1 MRFRAASALHLESVI
16 HASTGK
22 SISINNQGIR
32 DSSVFDLRR
41 RRTEFCDLVG
51 LRGQDVRRPI
61 YVAHVERGDGFGV
74 GTLASQVEKILIYDS
89 SFLAGA
95 LPLSMTL
102 SSSQLRLISTIGM
115 GVLVGTSLIVI
126 IPEGIEAVYTAGS
139 GGHSHTRRG
148 LQLQERAQV
157 SWPVNAGLAPVIRRF
172 GDTVRRE
179 AGEIANLGDI
189 LGAVARR
196 DLERRAEP
204 ETPSTSA
211 APKET
216 APPAD
221 KPAPKVPEAHKDEDH
236 HEESDP
242 PTFYIGLS
250 LILGFVLMFL
260 IDKLPRHA
268 SENLQ
273 PPPPTRHISLDNLS
287 MGLST
292 SDGDEESESFLQSL
306 APTPKQ
312 TRSLATTTGL
322 VIHAAADGIAMGA
335 SASTSNT
342 KLGFIIFIAIMVHKA
357 PAAFGL
363 TSVLLKQGLSKRA
376 ARGHLII
383 FSLAAPFGALTTW
396 LLVNILGGGHIEGER
411 GQWWTGMLLLFSAG
425 TFLYVAM
432 HAMQEDSSHSSH
444 DSHSSTNGYADS
456 SSSSQRNKPKPQ
468 MRDTFAAV
476 GGMLIPLLTQIGHH
490 H

>member
-1 MRFRAASALHLESVI
+1 MLDGLFMLLGLSVVMAL
-16 HASTGK
+16 A
-22 SISINNQGIR
+22 
-32 DSSVFDLRR
+32 
-41 RRTEFCDLVG
+41 
-51 LRGQDVRRPI
+51 
-61 YVAHVERGDGFGV
+61 
-74 GTLASQVEKILIYDS
+74 

-126 IPEGIEAVYTAGS
+126 IPEGIEAVYSSGEAG
-139 GGHSHTRRG
+139 HLHTRRS
-148 LQLQERAQV
+148 LQSRGSELKWVRSGVHTLMV
-157 SWPVNAGLAPVIRRF
+157 SRDVESRKLADIDSFNSVGPVIPDGLEIKAEIPTTTAGEAKETEAPKP
-172 GDTVRRE
+172 GDTPHNDE
-179 AGEIANLGDI
+179 EQ
-189 LGAVARR
+189 
-196 DLERRAEP
+196 
-204 ETPSTSA
+204 
-211 APKET
+211 
-216 APPAD
+216 
-221 KPAPKVPEAHKDEDH
+221 HK
-236 HEESDP
+236 DP
-242 PTFYIGLS
+242 PTFYIGFS
-250 LILGFVLMFL
+250 LITGFILMFL

-268 SENLQ
+268 SEHIA

-287 MGLST
+287 QGLHSSST
-292 SDGDEESESFLQSL
+292 ISTGDEESESFLQSL

-335 SASTSNT
+335 SASSSNT

-396 LLVNILGGGHIEGER
+396 LIVNILGGDHMEGES

-432 HAMQEDSSHSSH
+432 HAMQEDGSHEHSH
-444 DSHSSTNGYADS
+444 NNSNGYTDGGGAP
-456 SSSSQRNKPKPQ
+456 RTKPKPQ
-468 MRDTFAAV
+468 MKDTLAAV

>member
-1 MRFRAASALHLESVI
+1 MLDGLFMLVMLSVVMAL
-16 HASTGK
+16 A
-22 SISINNQGIR
+22 
-32 DSSVFDLRR
+32 
-41 RRTEFCDLVG
+41 
-51 LRGQDVRRPI
+51 
-61 YVAHVERGDGFGV
+61 
-74 GTLASQVEKILIYDS
+74 

-126 IPEGIEAVYTAGS
+126 IPEGIEAVYTAKS
-139 GGHSHTRRG
+139 AGHSHTRRS
-148 LQLQERAQV
+148 LQLWGRGAEV
-157 SWPVNAGLAPVIRRF
+157 SWQSS
-172 GDTVRRE
+172 
-179 AGEIANLGDI
+179 ANLTP
-189 LGAVARR
+189 LNV
-196 DLERRAEP
+196 RRAEDSISEREDAP
-204 ETPSTSA
+204 VLEIQEKAVPA
-211 APKET
+211 APTTPT
-216 APPAD
+216 ASKQTDPPEKATTTTN
-221 KPAPKVPEAHKDEDH
+221 PA
-236 HEESDP
+236 P

-250 LILGFVLMFL
+250 LILGFILMYL
-260 IDKLPRHA
+260 IDKVPRHA
-268 SENLQ
+268 SENMQ

-287 MGLST
+287 MGLSSPSSPT
-292 SDGDEESESFLQSL
+292 SDPESESFLQSL

-335 SASTSNT
+335 SASTENT

-383 FSLAAPFGALTTW
+383 FSLAAPFGALSTW
-396 LLVNILGGGHIEGER
+396 VMVNILGGGHIEGER

-432 HAMQEDSSHSSH
+432 HAMQDDSPH
-444 DSHSSTNGYADS
+444 TTYEQNGYAENGN
-456 SSSSQRNKPKPQ
+456 SQRGKPKPQ

-476 GGMLIPLLTQIGHH
+476 GGMLIPLLTQFGHH